1 MTLKRILTLI
11 IILAV
16 GIGVSAAP
24 IDDARR
30 LYSEGDYE
38 GALTKLTT
46 LHKKKPRDGTINYWL
61 AATLTALDRTD
72 EAIEYYEAAET
83 AGVSDAALFLAEH
96 CTNAYLFEDAIAHYD
111 SYESILRKNRKMVP
125 EDVERQRSSIVLMA
139 NMIQR
144 VERIAVVDSIVV
156 DTEEFFR
163 HYRLSPE
170 AGRLVNG
177 ATARLADVEVA
188 YIPQNNTEIIY
199 SVPDTTGCYVL
210 MSADVLDDGTVD
222 HPQPLEGDNLAG
234 GGNAE
239 YPFLLS
245 DGLTLYY
252 AHDGEGSIGGYDIFM
267 TRRDEDGF
275 LQPQNIGM
283 PYNSPDDD
291 YMLAIDETTGVG
303 WWATDRNHIPGK
315 VTIYV
320 FVVNDSRVN
329 VPADDPQ
336 LVQLARIDDIS
347 LTQSDIDV
355 QAVCD
360 RIDQLSIVEIP
371 GTTPGA
377 TFTIPIG
384 STSVVYHNLSDFKS
398 DEARRLMFKAIDTRA
413 GIQRLEGQ
421 LDTLRAAYRA
431 GDTSGAINI
440 LDLEQQ
446 LDSTRSTYN
455 DLVNQAIQTEL
466 NNL

>member
-38 GALTKLTT
+38 GALTKLTA

-111 SYESILRKNRKMVP
+111 SYESILRKNRKTVP

-275 LQPQNIGM
+275 LQPQNVGM

-347 LTQSDIDV
+347 LTQSDVDV
-355 QAVCD
+355 QAVRA
-360 RIDQLSIVEIP
+360 RINEVGTAETP
-371 GTTPGA
+371 GTPTGS
-377 TFTIPIG
+377 TFAIPIG
-384 STSVVYHNLSDFKS
+384 SASVVYHNLSDFKS
-398 DEARRLMFKAIDTRA
+398 DKARRLMFKAVDTRA
-413 GIQRLEGQ
+413 GIQRIEEQ
-421 LDTLRAAYRA
+421 LNTLRAAYRA
-431 GDTSGAINI
+431 GDTSGAIRI

-446 LDSTRSTYN
+446 LESARTTYR
-455 DLVNQAIQTEL
+455 DLVNQAIEAEL
-466 NNL
+466 NR